1 MTVGWGVRASVI
13 RRRGDG
19 QAESFDRVKSTAER
33 KVNFDA
39 VWAASVETEDRDDE
53 FATLG
58 IKITSRFQI
67 RSRIT
72 GLDRPCGRSAL
83 RENPEL
89 GELEARYI
97 INAGVDE
104 TDEWRWTFRYVKV
117 SNDDL
122 PGLGCNG
129 EHAQHRSHVNN

>member
-1 MTVGWGVRASVI
+1 VGVRASVI

-19 QAESFDRVKSTAER
+19 HAESFDRVKSTAER

-122 PGLGCNG
+122 PGPRL
-129 EHAQHRSHVNN
+129 